1 MKFTLAW
8 LKSHLDTQASLDEIA
23 AKLTAIGLE
32 VEGITDPAAV
42 FAPFVVAE
50 VKKAEPHP
58 NADKLRVCE
67 VFTGKE
73 TFQVVCGA
81 PNARAG
87 MKGVFAPVGS
97 TVPGINLLL
106 KAATI
111 RGVASNGML
120 CSEREMGLTDEHTGI
135 IDLAPETPVGAPF
148 ASVMGLDDP
157 TIEIKLTPNR
167 GDCLGVRGIARDLA
181 AAGLGKLKPLDIVAV
196 PGSFKSPVAVRRDF
210 SAEDDKACA
219 IFVGRL
225 VKGVKNG
232 PSPAW
237 LQQRLKA
244 IGLRPIS
251 VLVDITNFFTYDL
264 GRPLHVFDAAKVK
277 GDIVARLA
285 KSGEKLLALDGRE
298 YTLDDTMTV
307 IADDAGPEGI
317 GGVMGGEHSG
327 CSEATTEV
335 FIECAWFDPV
345 RTATTGRKLGIHS
358 DARHRFERTVDPGFV
373 RPAMELATRMVLDL
387 CGGEASDVIVA
398 GTEPD
403 WQRSIALRPTRLQGL
418 VGFDLPVDRQV
429 AILESLG
436 FTVTKTG
443 DSLSVAPPSW
453 RPDIDGEA
461 DLVEEIARL
470 HGFDA
475 IPSVPLPVAGAVP
488 APALSL
494 SQRRVRQARRALA
507 ARGLVEA
514 VTYSFIKRAEAEAFG
529 GGQDG
534 LILVNP
540 ISADLDA
547 MRPSVLPG
555 LIAAARRN
563 MDRGTADVALFE
575 VGPQYASAEA
585 GGQALVASGLR
596 RGQTGPRHW
605 RERPRAVD
613 AYDAKADAMAA
624 LAAAGVAVDTL
635 MVMDGAPDWYHPGRS
650 GTLRLGP
657 KTVLAAFG
665 ELHPRSLQAM
675 DIKGPLVGFEV
686 FLDRVPLPRAAKG
699 GGGRAKPALKL
710 SDLQAVERDFA
721 FIVEAGVAA
730 ETLIKAV
737 RGADKALIARVAV
750 FDVFAGQG
758 IPEGHKS
765 IALSVR
771 LEPQQQTL
779 TDAEIEAV
787 GQKVVAAAA
796 KACGAS
802 LRG

>member
-8 LKSHLDTQASLDEIA
+8 LKSHLDTA
-23 AKLTAIGLE
+23 ATLEQITEKLTAIGLE
-32 VEGITDPAAV
+32 VEGVTDRAALY
-42 FAPFVVAE
+42 APFVVAE
-50 VKKAEPHP
+50 VKKAEQHP

-97 TVPGINLLL
+97 TIPGTQMLL

-135 IDLAPETPVGAPF
+135 IDLPQDAPTGAPF

-157 TIEIKLTPNR
+157 VIEIKLTPNR

-181 AAGLGKLKPLDIVAV
+181 AAGLGTLKPLDTSAVA
-196 PGSFKSPVAVRRDF
+196 GAFKSPIGVHCVFPPEEAR
-210 SAEDDKACA
+210 ACA
-219 IFVGRL
+219 IFVGRH

-232 PSPAW
+232 PSPLW

-251 VLVDITNFFTYDL
+251 ALVDITNFITYDL
-264 GRPLHVFDAAKVK
+264 GRPLHVFDADKVK
-277 GDIVARLA
+277 GDIVARFA
-285 KSGEKLLALDGRE
+285 KPGEKLLALDGRE
-298 YTLDDTMTV
+298 YALDGTMTV
-307 IADDAGPEGI
+307 IADAAGPESIAGI
-317 GGVMGGEHSG
+317 MGGEHSG
-327 CSEATTEV
+327 CTPETTNV

-345 RTATTGRKLGIHS
+345 RTAATGRKLGIHS

-373 RPAMELATRMVLDL
+373 RSGMEVATRMVLAL
-387 CGGEASDVIVA
+387 CGGSPSEVVVA
-398 GTEPD
+398 GEEPD
-403 WQRSIALRPTRLQGL
+403 WKKTVALRPSRLKGL
-418 VGFDLPVDRQV
+418 VGFDLPVERQV
-429 AILESLG
+429 EILQSLG
-436 FTVTKTG
+436 FAVERTG
-443 DSLSVAPPSW
+443 ATLSVRPPSW

-475 IPSVPLPVAGAVP
+475 IPAEPLPQLRAVPLPAV
-488 APALSL
+488 SL
-494 SQRRVRQARRALA
+494 AQRRVRLARRALA

-514 VTYSFIKRAEAEAFG
+514 VTYSFIRRTDAALFG
-529 GGQDG
+529 GGQPE

-540 ISADLDA
+540 ISADMDA
-547 MRPSVLPG
+547 MRPSILPG
-555 LIAAARRN
+555 LIAAAKRN
-563 MDRGTADVALFE
+563 MDRGNADVALFE
-575 VGPQYASAEA
+575 VGPQYAAPNA
-585 GGQALVASGLR
+585 DGQMTAASGIR
-596 RGQTGPRHW
+596 RGQSGPRHW
-605 RERPRAVD
+605 RDRPRPVD
-613 AYDAKADAMAA
+613 AYDAKADALAA
-624 LAAAGVAVDTL
+624 LAALGLPVEQL

-657 KTVLAAFG
+657 KTVLANFG
-665 ELHPRSLQAM
+665 ELHPRILQAM
-675 DIKGPLVGFEV
+675 DVKGPLVAFEI
-686 FLDRVPLPRAAKG
+686 FLDRAPQPRAAKG
-699 GGGRAKPALKL
+699 GGRTKPALKL
-710 SDLQAVERDFA
+710 SEFQAVERDFA
-721 FIVEAGVAA
+721 FIVDAALPA
-730 ETLIKAV
+730 ETLLKAV
-737 RGADKALIARVAV
+737 RGADKVLIARVGV

-758 IPEGHKS
+758 IPEGKKS
-765 IALSVR
+765 LALTVR

-779 TDAEIEAV
+779 TDAEIDSVA
-787 GQKVVAAAA
+787 QKIVAAAGR
-796 KACGAS
+796 ACGAV

>member
-8 LKSHLDTQASLDEIA
+8 LKQHLDTTASLEEIT
-23 AKLTAIGLE
+23 AKLTSIGLE
-32 VEGITDPAAV
+32 VESVTDRAAIY
-42 FAPFVVAE
+42 APFVVAE

-73 TFQVVCGA
+73 TLQVVCGA

-135 IDLAPETPVGAPF
+135 IDLPADTPVGAPF

-157 TIEIKLTPNR
+157 IIEIKLTPNR

-181 AAGLGKLKPLDIVAV
+181 AAGLGTLKPYDVSAV
-196 PGSFKSPVAVRRDF
+196 PGTFKSPIGVRRQF
-210 SAEDDKACA
+210 SPEQDKTCA
-219 IFVGRL
+219 IFAGRL
-225 VKGVKNG
+225 IRGVKNG
-232 PSPAW
+232 PSPVW

-251 VLVDITNFFTYDL
+251 ALVDVTNYITYDL

-277 GDIVARLA
+277 GDIQPRMA
-285 KSGEKLLALDGRE
+285 KPGEKLLALDGRE
-298 YTLDDTMTV
+298 YTLDETMCV
-307 IADDAGPEGI
+307 IADDAGAESI
-317 GGVMGGEHSG
+317 GGIMGGEHSG
-327 CSEATTEV
+327 CTEETTDV
-335 FIECAWFDPV
+335 FVECAWFDPV
-345 RTATTGRKLGIHS
+345 SIATTGRKLGIHS
-358 DARHRFERTVDPGFV
+358 DARHRFERVVDPATI
-373 RPAMELATRMVLDL
+373 RPGIEVATRMILEL
-387 CGGEASDVIVA
+387 CGGEPSEVIVD
-398 GTEPD
+398 GKEPE
-403 WQRSIALRPTRLQGL
+403 WRRKIALRPSRLKNL
-418 VGFDLPVDRQV
+418 VGFDLPVERQV
-429 AILESLG
+429 AILQALG
-436 FTVTKTG
+436 FEVEKTG
-443 DSLSVAPPSW
+443 DTLSVQPPSW

-475 IPSVPLPVAGAVP
+475 IPAEPLPLLRAVP
-488 APALSL
+488 QPAVNLA
-494 SQRRVRQARRALA
+494 QRRVRLARRALA

-514 VTYSFIKRAEAEAFG
+514 VTYSFIKRSEASLFG
-529 GGQDG
+529 GGQDE

-540 ISADLDA
+540 ISADMDA
-547 MRPSVLPG
+547 MRPSILPG
-555 LIAAARRN
+555 LIAAAKRN
-563 MDRGTADVALFE
+563 MDRGTVDLALFE
-575 VGPQYASAEA
+575 VGPQYAAPGIE
-585 GGQALVASGLR
+585 GQMIVATGIR

-605 RERPRAVD
+605 RDKPRNVD
-613 AYDAKADAMAA
+613 AYDAKADAYAA
-624 LAAAGVAVDTL
+624 LAAVGLATDAL

-657 KTVLAAFG
+657 KTILASFG
-665 ELHPRSLQAM
+665 ELHPRVLQAM
-675 DIKGPLVGFEV
+675 DIKGPLVGFEI
-686 FLDRVPLPRAAKG
+686 FLDRVPAPRAAKG
-699 GGGRAKPALKL
+699 GGRAKAALKL
-710 SDLQAVERDFA
+710 SELQAVERDFA
-721 FIVEAGVAA
+721 FIVDAGVSAD
-730 ETLIKAV
+730 TLLKAV
-737 RGADKALIARVAV
+737 KGADKALIAKVSV

-758 IPEGHKS
+758 IPEGKKS
-765 IALSVR
+765 LAITVR

-779 TDAEIEAV
+779 TDAEIDAV
-787 GQKVVAAAA
+787 GKKVIAAAA
-796 KACGAS
+796 KACGAV